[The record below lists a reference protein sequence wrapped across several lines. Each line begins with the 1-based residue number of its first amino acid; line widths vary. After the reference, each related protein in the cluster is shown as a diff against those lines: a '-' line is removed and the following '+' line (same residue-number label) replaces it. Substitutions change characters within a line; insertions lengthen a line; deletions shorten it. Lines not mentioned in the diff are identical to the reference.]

1 MLQLIEGGA
10 KAGKSTR
17 IRQDLL
23 ALADREEI
31 SSGEL
36 LLLVPE
42 QFSYETERAYYHA
55 LGIRRA
61 DRVQVLSFKR
71 LSDEVFRE
79 YGGLAGET
87 AGDPAKLLAMKLALQ
102 DCKGELRLYVLP
114 CAALGALLS
123 RQLLAPFFRGVWQ
136 FWWGAAAQ
144 TGRRDLLIPSGYRSP
159 GRIFR

>member
-10 KAGKSTR
+10 KTGKSTR

-61 DRVQVLSFKR
+61 DRVQVLSLPEKR
-71 LSDEVFRE
+71 RGIPPSS
-79 YGGLAGET
+79 
-87 AGDPAKLLAMKLALQ
+87 
-102 DCKGELRLYVLP
+102 LP
-114 CAALGALLS
+114 
-123 RQLLAPFFRGVWQ
+123 
-136 FWWGAAAQ
+136 
-144 TGRRDLLIPSGYRSP
+144 
-159 GRIFR
+159 

>member
-1 MLQLIEGGA
+1 MRLIAIARLQRQRGPRT
-10 KAGKSTR
+10 GKSTR

-71 LSDEVFRE
+71 LSDEVLDMIRASLE
-79 YGGLAGET
+79 A
-87 AGDPAKLLAMKLALQ
+87 
-102 DCKGELRLYVLP
+102 
-114 CAALGALLS
+114 
-123 RQLLAPFFRGVWQ
+123 
-136 FWWGAAAQ
+136 
-144 TGRRDLLIPSGYRSP
+144 RRV
-159 GRIFR
+159 

>member
-1 MLQLIEGGA
+1 M
-10 KAGKSTR
+10 
-17 IRQDLL
+17 
-23 ALADREEI
+23 
-31 SSGEL
+31 
-36 LLLVPE
+36 LVPE

-102 DCKGELRLYVLP
+102 DCKGELRLYAPVDGAKSYTGVLLP
-114 CAALGALLS
+114 LGEDGSVRICCAPDGS
-123 RQLLAPFFRGVWQ
+123 ERSFPR
-136 FWWGAAAQ
+136 AAVASLR
-144 TGRRDLLIPSGYRSP
+144 TRYSFDDEE
-159 GRIFR
+159 

>member
-10 KAGKSTR
+10 KTGKSTR

-31 SSGEL
+31 PSGEL

-87 AGDPAKLLAMKLALQ
+87 AGSRQAPCHEAGSAGLQ
-102 DCKGELRLYVLP
+102 GRA
-114 CAALGALLS
+114 AALCAPCKASGSSGADAQGHVGIKARRHLSGDAGGGGKEGGRLLK
-123 RQLLAPFFRGVWQ
+123 G
-136 FWWGAAAQ
+136 
-144 TGRRDLLIPSGYRSP
+144 
-159 GRIFR
+159 